1 MDINDEVWERLRSAA
16 REASER
22 AYAPYSGYSVGAAA
36 LAEDGNIY
44 TGCNVE
50 NASTGVGL
58 CAECGLVSQAVRS
71 GAGKLV
77 AFTCVNGS
85 GETISPCGRC
95 RQLLREFGGRELVLL
110 MPSGV
115 MTMDEVLP
123 DSFGPDSMVGHTME
137 QPFEF
142 AEGESR
148 G

>member
-1 MDINDEVWERLRSAA
+1 MGINEETWERLRAAA
-16 REASER
+16 REAAAC

-77 AFTCVNGS
+77 AFTCVNGE

-95 RQLLREFGGRELVLL
+95 RQLLREFGGHDLLLL

-115 MTMDEVLP
+115 MTMDEVMP
-123 DSFGPDSMVGHTME
+123 DSFGPDSMEGHTIG
-137 QPFEF
+137 QVSGIG
-142 AEGESR
+142 EGS
-148 G
+148 